1 MRRDRMVAACIGFG
15 AGFGGVAAVLAYHF
29 FIAAPASVSTLGYNP
44 PYAGADPLLV
54 PAIVGIAFLLTIAV
68 LAAAYLLVRCEEE
81 DGPSAQN
88 EVVKND

>member
-44 PYAGADPLLV
+44 PYAGADPLV

-68 LAAAYLLVRCEEE
+68 LAAAYLLVRSEEE